1 MKRRQES
8 GFEHRKA
15 AEAKRRKE
23 EELLRKVPKISS
35 FFGESSKSSSASV
48 ASFEVNE
55 TETNQYNVESTASQS
70 ESEHEHYAFVD
81 DVPDDE
87 PDDEFDTETST
98 AQSQILF
105 ETDAALWSIDENM
118 NALQSYWAKKGIDFC
133 SFHVYLNFL

>member
-15 AEAKRRKE
+15 AEAKRKKE
-23 EELLRKVPKISS
+23 EELLRKVPKILS
-35 FFGESSKSSSASV
+35 FFGESSRSSSASV
-48 ASFEVNE
+48 ASFESNE
-55 TETNQYNVESTASQS
+55 TETGQYNVESTASQS
-70 ESEHEHYAFVD
+70 ESEPEQYAFVD
-81 DVPDDE
+81 YV

-118 NALQSYWAKKGIDFC
+118 NALQSYWAKKGIDSC
-133 SFHVYLNFL
+133 SFHVYLNSL